1 MQKMVSVKSDALRYA
16 REYYNVSLEE
26 VCSKTKIKIDVLE
39 KYEKGDDFPSYAQL
53 EKLASYYNRPVF
65 FFFSNYRPET
75 SKVQVAFRSIQN
87 SNHVTLPKQTRELIE
102 KADLYRLNLLEL
114 YKDDDKSTFS
124 DLLKENCCSKQEDLM
139 ALLRDKLEL
148 SLEKQ
153 VSFPNANKL
162 LEYAREKLY
171 DIGIYVFKDSF
182 RDNSISGL
190 CIYDDS
196 FPIVLLNNKATF
208 NRQLF
213 TLFHE
218 IYHIYTKEADV
229 DFVAR
234 NEESACNTFASEF
247 LIPEKDLLNEIEM
260 VDELVNK
267 SVIDDL
273 AKRYNVSADAI
284 MYRLVKMGKLDG
296 SFYNQNR
303 ISDFRQSK
311 SSSGNFYNTKISY
324 LGNSYLNKIF
334 SSYYAGNISKAQ
346 VGIYTSLRSANVSK
360 LASKMF
366 GGGF

>member
-1 MQKMVSVKSDALRYA
+1 M
-16 REYYNVSLEE
+16 
-26 VCSKTKIKIDVLE
+26 
-39 KYEKGDDFPSYAQL
+39 
-53 EKLASYYNRPVF
+53 
-65 FFFSNYRPET
+65 
-75 SKVQVAFRSIQN
+75 
-87 SNHVTLPKQTRELIE
+87 
-102 KADLYRLNLLEL
+102 
-114 YKDDDKSTFS
+114 
-124 DLLKENCCSKQEDLM
+124 
-139 ALLRDKLEL
+139 LRDKLDL

-153 VSFPNANKL
+153 MSFLNSNKL
-162 LEYAREKLY
+162 LEYVREKLY

-234 NEESACNTFASEF
+234 NEESACNNFASEF
-247 LIPEKDLLNEIEM
+247 LIPEKDLLNEIET
-260 VDELVNK
+260 VDELEDKN
-267 SVIDDL
+267 VIDDL

-284 MYRLVKMGKLDG
+284 MYRLVKMGKLDSG
-296 SFYNQNR
+296 FYNQNR
-303 ISDFRQSK
+303 IGDFRHSD
-311 SSSGNFYNTKISY
+311 SSGGNFYNTRISY

-334 SSYYAGNISKAQ
+334 SFYYAGNISKAQ
-346 VGIYTSLRSANVSK
+346 VGIYTNLRSANVSK

-366 GGGF
+366 GGAF